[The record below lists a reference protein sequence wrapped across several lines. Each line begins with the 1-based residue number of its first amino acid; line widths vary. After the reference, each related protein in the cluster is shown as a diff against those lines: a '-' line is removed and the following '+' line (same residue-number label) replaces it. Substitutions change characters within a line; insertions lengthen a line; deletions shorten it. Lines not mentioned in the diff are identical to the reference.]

1 VESRHPDPKGRV
13 RTSTWASVLITAVL
27 VGLFTWYAPIAK
39 AGDVT
44 FHLYGSFAPPTGWS
58 STPGNETDAGPELSV
73 NQGDHVA
80 IQLTGEDGA
89 YHIFWIDYNG
99 NGVIDT
105 GEPESAQFT
114 GTIWFTFDALQ
125 AGTFTY
131 WCAIHQP
138 SMQGRWVTNASPDS
152 APPVVAAIAAN
163 PAAQVPGG
171 AVNLTAQATDN
182 VGVTNVSARIVGPSF
197 DANLT
202 MTRLTAS
209 SFYLNRTFSDAGT
222 YSFTVWARDAAGHF
236 ASREGSFT
244 IAVPSAPAQ
253 DARYLVV
260 LGTLLAVAVLAL
272 GIVIR
277 RRARARKP

>member
-1 VESRHPDPKGRV
+1 VDPRYRDSQGRF
-13 RTSTWASVLITAVL
+13 RTATQAALIAAAV
-27 VGLFTWYAPIAK
+27 VGILTVAVPTAK
-39 AGDVT
+39 AADVT
-44 FHLYGSFAPPTGWS
+44 FHLYGRFSAPVGWS
-58 STPGNETDAGPELSV
+58 TTPGIETDPGPDLSV

-80 IQLTGEDGA
+80 IQLTSEDA
-89 YHIFWIDYNG
+89 TPHIFWIDYNN

-138 SMQGRWVTNASPDS
+138 SMRGRWVTNASPDS
-152 APPVVAAIAAN
+152 APPAVAAIAAS

-182 VGVTNVSARIVGPSF
+182 VGVANVSAHIVGPSF
-197 DANLT
+197 DENLT

-209 SFYLNRTFSDAGT
+209 SFYLDRTFSDAGT

-253 DARYLVV
+253 DARYLIV
-260 LGTLLAVAVLAL
+260 LGTLLAVAVVAF